1 MGESASFLEKNGKQI
16 AVVSGILGIIM
27 VTFTGIYVYQQA
39 GINTNSPPPETVKV
53 TQKSVTALGRIEPLG
68 DIINV
73 AASPAMAGAKVK
85 TLLVT
90 QGDRV
95 KKGDIIAITTDYDT
109 KKAELETAKEEVKVA
124 QANLAII
131 QAGAKEGA
139 LNAQKSTIERL
150 KVELNGVIDT
160 NKAKIAR
167 LNAQLSAEVA
177 ERQASIKRLKAE
189 VNNAK
194 SELQR
199 YQQLA
204 VDGVISTSN
213 LESRQLT
220 FDTATQSYE
229 ESQASYQKT
238 FTTLT
243 QEIREAEA
251 LATQQVNTLKKQIT
265 EAEAKLR
272 EISEI
277 REVDV
282 IQAQT
287 QIDKA
292 ITLVKNREVDLQLTT
307 IKSPID
313 GKIIDIIAREG
324 ENIDNVTGVVEIA
337 DTTQMLAVAEV
348 YESDISKLKLG
359 QEVKIK
365 SDNNSFKQTLTG
377 KIIEISPKIG
387 KKDVLETDPAASVD
401 SRVIEVKI
409 AINPEDNDIVNNLIY
424 AQIIAEILL

>member
-1 MGESASFLEKNGKQI
+1 MGESTSFLTKNGKKI
-16 AVVSGILGIIM
+16 MIIM
-27 VTFTGIYVYQQA
+27 GIFIPFMIVFIRFYLLNQLEVK
-39 GINTNSPPPETVKV
+39 NTKPTSI
-53 TQKSVTALGRIEPLG
+53 TQLNPLKSVTALGRIEPLG

-73 AASPAMAGAKVK
+73 IASPTMAGAKVK

-90 QGDRV
+90 QGDIV

-109 KKAELETAKEEVKVA
+109 KKAELDTAKKEVEVA

-131 QAGAKEGA
+131 KAGAKEGT
-139 LNAQKSTIERL
+139 LQAQESTIERL
-150 KVELNGVIDT
+150 QAELNGIMAT
-160 NKAKIAR
+160 SKAKISR
-167 LNAQLSAEVA
+167 LNAQLSAEMSEKKA
-177 ERQASIKRLKAE
+177 AIQRLKAE

-199 YQQLA
+199 YQELA
-204 VDGVISTSN
+204 KDGVISTSN

-220 FDTATQSYE
+220 FDTATQSYQ

-238 FTTLT
+238 STTLT

-251 LATQQVNTLKKQIT
+251 LATQQVNTLTKQIA

-272 EISEI
+272 EIQEI

-282 IQAQT
+282 LQAKT
-287 QIDKA
+287 QVDKA
-292 ITLVKNREVDLQLTT
+292 ITVAKNKEIDLELTK
-307 IKSPID
+307 IKAPSD
-313 GKIIDIIAREG
+313 GKILEIIAREG
-324 ENIDNVTGVVEIA
+324 ENIDNLKGVVEMA
-337 DTTQMLAVAEV
+337 NTTQMVAIAEV
-348 YESDISKLKLG
+348 YESDVSKIKLG
-359 QEVKIK
+359 QETTIK
-365 SDNNSFKQTLTG
+365 SDNNSFNQTLKG

-401 SRVIEVKI
+401 ARVIEVKI
-409 AINPEDNDIVNNLIY
+409 AINSEDNDIVNNLIY